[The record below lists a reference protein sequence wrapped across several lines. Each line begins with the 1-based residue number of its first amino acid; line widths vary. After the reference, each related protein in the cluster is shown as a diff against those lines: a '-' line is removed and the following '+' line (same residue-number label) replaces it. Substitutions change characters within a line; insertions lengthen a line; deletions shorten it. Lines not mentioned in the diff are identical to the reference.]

1 MKEVVIKIP
10 DPKFKFFM
18 ELMDQLGLEVF
29 QRYEIPEEHMNVVM
43 ERITLADADS
53 DRLQNWDEIKN
64 KLGGAQ

>member
-29 QRYEIPEEHMNVVM
+29 QRYEIPEEHINVVM

-64 KLGGAQ
+64 KLGSAQ

>member
-1 MKEVVIKIP
+1 
-10 DPKFKFFM
+10 M